1 MTLSVRFENRD
12 FTAYAQKH
20 WETLTVDKF
29 VNQAMG
35 RAKKA
40 TIIARGSQRDLWEFM
55 RTLRCPVYLLDESR
69 AKNVWWGFANR
80 VTIFEP
86 GAPPFSAS
94 LHNMANRI
102 AVAYSYQNKR
112 FTTSWE
118 QNTESDAEFGQKD
131 LLLSQREKSATM
143 AAQFRS
149 TELENRK
156 YPLMDPA
163 FTSRTKKFEA
173 KIYLKGWMDTLDWRY
188 YAQDEGNIIYEEIGA
203 GEREIGEDDR
213 PKAAQGFQLNSAAGW
228 TITSIWLRVKKVGTP
243 ADNFQVALYD
253 DNATTPNASQSA
265 TPNLAGGSITTAY
278 VWYEFILDTP
288 FAASTGTLYW
298 IHIQRSGAVDSSNF
312 YMIDTNGEQGY
323 ADGNLYIQ
331 RSSDSSWYNKNM
343 DALFRVVGEE
353 ATTAQIID
361 IVSTAGEFF
370 IDTDIIDASGVNS
383 TMFRAGDQTALYEIL
398 ELLKTGTTNNR
409 RLLAEVTETR
419 VLKVFEEPARNASN
433 YSLFRDGTITDEN
446 DNILPPQDCPVG
458 VWMSLK
464 DFIPSTVDAS
474 RLIQP
479 SPIFVEEAVY
489 DAIRDEYRITK
500 ARSGVSAAESLT
512 KVIDVG

>member
-1 MTLSVRFENRD
+1 
-12 FTAYAQKH
+12 
-20 WETLTVDKF
+20 
-29 VNQAMG
+29 
-35 RAKKA
+35 
-40 TIIARGSQRDLWEFM
+40 TI
-55 RTLRCPVYLLDESR
+55 Y
-69 AKNVWWGFANR
+69 
-80 VTIFEP
+80 EP

-149 TELENRK
+149 TELDNRK

-173 KIYLKGWMDTLDWRY
+173 KVYLKGWMDTLDWRY
-188 YAQDEGNIIYEEIGA
+188 YSQDEGNIIYEEIGA

-265 TPNLAGGSITTAY
+265 TPNLAGGSITTSY

-370 IDTDIIDASGVNS
+370 IDTDIIDASGVS
-383 TMFRAGDQTALYEIL
+383 SGTFRAGDQTALYEIL
-398 ELLKTGTTNNR
+398 ELLKTGTTNSR
-409 RLLAEVTETR
+409 RLLAEVTNIRKLR
-419 VLKVFEEPARNASN
+419 VYEEPAKNSANWTMNKKREMW
-433 YSLFRDGTITDEN
+433 DEYGVKV
-446 DNILPPQDCPVG
+446 LPQDCPVG
-458 VWMSLK
+458 MWVQLI
-464 DFIPSTVDAS
+464 DFIPSTANISKLAD
-474 RLIQP
+474 P
-479 SPIFVEEAVY
+479 SPIFIDEAEY
-489 DAIRDEYRITK
+489 DVLK
-500 ARSGVSAAESLT
+500 G
-512 KVIDVG
+512 